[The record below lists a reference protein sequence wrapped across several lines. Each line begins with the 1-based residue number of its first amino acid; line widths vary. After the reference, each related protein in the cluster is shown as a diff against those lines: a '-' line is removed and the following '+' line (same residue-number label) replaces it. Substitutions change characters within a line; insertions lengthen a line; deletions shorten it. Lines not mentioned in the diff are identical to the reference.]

1 MMSGENN
8 NRTTTKSNVVPPSC
22 NAKRG
27 FLQCKNLLFARQKPY
42 FCSTKRWF
50 FAKHCYTNSYA
61 ILFFSYFV
69 STVGIAISLC
79 IFTVT
84 HVFPR
89 SPRRRRD
96 RFIVPVST
104 KFPEMVLRFSIV
116 GIAIRNILQITTNC
130 FC

>member
-1 MMSGENN
+1 MSGENN
-8 NRTTTKSNVVPPSC
+8 NRTTTKTNVVPPSC
-22 NAKRG
+22 DAKRG
-27 FLQCKNLLFARQKPY
+27 FLQCKSMVFARQKPY

-50 FAKHCYTNSYA
+50 FAKHCHTNSYA

-89 SPRRRRD
+89 SPRRRRV

-104 KFPEMVLRFSIV
+104 NFPEMVLRFPIV
-116 GIAIRNILQITTNC
+116 GIAIRNILQITTNF